1 MKRFTAIIAALLAGC
16 ATTPA
21 PPVEVDLLIR
31 GGTVYPGGAAPF
43 TGDVVI
49 RGERIVAAGP
59 RLRVT
64 AKRTIDAAGLVV
76 APGFIDPHAHMEG
89 WLTADDPQRR
99 LIEPFLMQGVTT
111 VFVGNDGRG
120 RVDIGGLLASATTK
134 PVGINYASFT
144 GFGSIREQVIGA
156 ARRAPTAAEL
166 AQEKAL
172 VRQAMCDG
180 ALGLSTGLF
189 YAPQSFAETGE
200 VVALARVAGELGGTY
215 DTHLRDEANYNIGLV
230 GAVDEAIG
238 IAREARIPVHISHIK
253 ALGVDVHGMA
263 PAIIARIEK
272 ARAEG
277 LAITAN
283 QYPWEASGTSLTA
296 SLMPLWALD
305 GGREALLGR
314 LADPALAE
322 RLHTEIAENLRRRGG
337 AGSLLVVE
345 GRWKGQRL
353 DAIAA
358 AMGTDPVSAAIA
370 AIREADASTVSFNMA
385 EADIAAFMRQPWVF
399 TGSDASTGHPR
410 TWGSFARKHAVYVR
424 ERQVLSLR
432 EFIDRSSTLTAESF
446 GLADRGRLRA
456 GAFAD
461 VAVFDPA
468 TYSARATYEKPDLP
482 AAGMRYVLVNGAL
495 AVEDGRMTG
504 VVAGK
509 ALPNTRAQRLCR
521 QQPAS

>member
-1 MKRFTAIIAALLAGC
+1 MKWIAAALAVLLAGC
-16 ATTPA
+16 ATAPA
-21 PPVEVDLLIR
+21 PLEADLLIR
-31 GGTVYPGGAAPF
+31 GGTVYPGSAAPF
-43 TGDVVI
+43 VGDVAV
-49 RGERIVAAGP
+49 RGDRIVAVGK
-59 RLRVT
+59 RLKVS
-64 AKRTIDAAGLVV
+64 APRTIDASGLVV

-120 RVDIGGLLASATTK
+120 RVDIGGLLASASAK

-156 ARRAPTAAEL
+156 ARRAPTAPEL
-166 AQEKAL
+166 AQEQAL
-172 VRQAMCDG
+172 VRTAMCDG

-189 YAPQSFAETGE
+189 YAPQSFAETPE
-200 VVALARVAGELGGTY
+200 VVALARVAGELGGAY
-215 DTHLRDEANYNIGLV
+215 DTHLRDEANYNIGLA
-230 GAVDEAIG
+230 GAVEEAIAVG
-238 IAREARIPVHISHIK
+238 REARIPVHISHIK

-277 LAITAN
+277 LAVTAN

-305 GGREALLGR
+305 GGREALLKR
-314 LADPALAE
+314 LADPALTE
-322 RLHTEIAENLRRRGG
+322 RLRSEIAENLRRRGG
-337 AGSLLVVE
+337 PASLLVVE
-345 GRWKGQRL
+345 GRWKGKRL

-358 AMGTDPVSAAIA
+358 EMGLDPVAAAIA

-385 EADIAAFMRQPWVF
+385 EADITAFMRQPWVF

-424 ERQVLSLR
+424 ERQALTLR
-432 EFIDRSSTLTAESF
+432 EFIDRSSTLTAQAF
-446 GLADRGRLRA
+446 GLTDRGRLHP

-461 VAVFDPA
+461 LAVFDPA
-468 TYSARATYEKPDLP
+468 TYAARATYETPDLP
-482 AAGMRYVLVNGAL
+482 AAGMRYVLVNGTL
-495 AVEDGRMTG
+495 AVDNGRMTAIA
-504 VVAGK
+504 AGR
-509 ALPNTRAQRLCR
+509 ALPNRRAQALCR
-521 QQPAS
+521 QQPTS

>member
-1 MKRFTAIIAALLAGC
+1 MRRHAAAVLAFLLAGC
-16 ATTPA
+16 ATAPA
-21 PPVEVDLLIR
+21 PPLEADLLIR

-43 TGDVVI
+43 TGDIAI

-59 RLRVT
+59 SLRVS
-64 AKRTIDAAGLVV
+64 ARRTIDAAGLVV
-76 APGFIDPHAHMEG
+76 APGFIDPHAHMES

-99 LIEPFLMQGVTT
+99 LVEPFLMQGVTT

-120 RVDIGGLLASATTK
+120 RVDIGGLLASAKTK

-166 AQEKAL
+166 TQEQAL
-172 VRQAMCDG
+172 MREAMCDG

-189 YAPQSFAETGE
+189 YAPQSFAQTQE
-200 VVALARVAGELGGTY
+200 VVALARVAGALGGSY
-215 DTHLRDEANYNIGLV
+215 DTHLRDEANYNIGLA

-253 ALGVDVHGMA
+253 ALGVNVHGMA
-263 PAIIARIEK
+263 PAIIAKVKE
-272 ARAEG
+272 ARSEG

-283 QYPWEASGTSLTA
+283 QYPWEASGTSLA
-296 SLMPLWALD
+296 AALIPLWAQD
-305 GGREALLGR
+305 GGRAALLKR
-314 LADPALAE
+314 LDDPALAE
-322 RLHTEIAENLRRRGG
+322 RLRTEIAENLRRRGG

-370 AIREADASTVSFNMA
+370 AIRQADASTVSFNMA
-385 EADIAAFMRQPWVF
+385 EADIAAFMKEPWVF

-410 TWGSFARKHAVYVR
+410 TWGSFARKYAVYVK
-424 ERQVLSLR
+424 ERGVLTLR
-432 EFIDRSSTLTAESF
+432 EFIDRSSTLTADNF
-446 GLADRGRLRA
+446 GVADRGRLRA

-468 TYSARATYEKPDLP
+468 SYAARASYETPDL
-482 AAGMRYVLVNGAL
+482 AAVGMRYVVVNGAL
-495 AVEDGRMTG
+495 AVDEGRMTG
-504 VVAGK
+504 VATGRAIPNDRAI
-509 ALPNTRAQRLCR
+509 ALCAAQ
-521 QQPAS
+521 

>member
-1 MKRFTAIIAALLAGC
+1 MKRLTVMLAALLAGC
-16 ATTPA
+16 ATA
-21 PPVEVDLLIR
+21 PEPPLEADLLIR

-43 TGDVVI
+43 TGDVAI
-49 RGERIVAAGP
+49 RGDRIVAAGP
-59 RLRVT
+59 RLHVA
-64 AKRTIDAAGLVV
+64 AKRTIDASGLVV

-120 RVDIGGLLASATTK
+120 RVDIGGLLASAKTK

-172 VRQAMCDG
+172 VREAMCDG

-189 YAPQSFAETGE
+189 YAPQSFAETDE
-200 VVALARVAGELGGTY
+200 VVALAKVAGALGGSY
-215 DTHLRDEANYNIGLV
+215 DTHLRDESNYNIGLA
-230 GAVDEAIG
+230 GAVDETVG
-238 IAREARIPVHISHIK
+238 IARDARIPVHISHIK

-305 GGREALLGR
+305 GGRVALLQR
-314 LADPALAE
+314 LADPSLAE
-322 RLHTEIAENLRRRGG
+322 RLRTEIAENLRRRGG

-345 GRWKGQRL
+345 GRWKGRRL

-358 AMGTDPVSAAIA
+358 AMGTDPVGAAIA

-424 ERQVLSLR
+424 ERQVLNLR
-432 EFIDRSSTLTAESF
+432 EFIDRSSTLTAETF
-446 GLADRGRLRA
+446 GLTDRGRIAA

-461 VAVFDPA
+461 VAVFDPQA
-468 TYSARATYEKPDLP
+468 YAARATYEAPDLP

-504 VVAGK
+504 VTAGR
-509 ALPNTRAQRLCR
+509 ALPNTRAQALCR
-521 QQPAS
+521 DQPAP